1 MKRITG
7 VLLLVILLV
16 PAQAKI
22 RTEFGDSTK
31 THVFTLSAQ
40 LLTRGE
46 YVQGAVADTSETYAA
61 YVLART
67 RVYLHYQQPHLEV
80 QIVPQHVGVWGTSGG
95 GSFNLREAWAKGDI
109 KGFFAKLG
117 RQSLSYDDE
126 RVIGL
131 DEWSMTGVYH
141 DALKLGY
148 EGYGHKLHM
157 VGAYCQNNANM
168 RGGTVYVNGNQL
180 YKNME
185 ALWYHYDFKRWFAG
199 SLLFVN
205 TGMQSVLPDMATG
218 MPEKKTYY
226 QQMIGTYWRFRYEPS
241 AVSGQPSDPWWIDMD
256 ASFYYQFGRTDA
268 SLPINAW
275 MTAVEAKAQANRW
288 VRLNAGYFYLSG
300 DENYTVPPPGAM
312 GLQRHTHDHSFNLL
326 YGSKHQFYGAMDFFY
341 LQSFYGGYSPGLQDG
356 HIGATFT
363 YQDMFKMQAQ
373 YHCLATTVDVQNAPT
388 RLLGHELEL
397 KASYNPVKWVTISA
411 SYTFMQGTKTMEM
424 VKRATNRNQSHYA
437 YLYVIIHPTLVKV
450 RF

>member
-7 VLLLVILLV
+7 VLLLVILFI

-148 EGYGHKLHM
+148 EGYGFLLSA
-157 VGAYCQNNANM
+157 VVL
-168 RGGTVYVNGNQL
+168 RRL
-180 YKNME
+180 
-185 ALWYHYDFKRWFAG
+185 FAG
-199 SLLFVN
+199 F
-205 TGMQSVLPDMATG
+205 A
-218 MPEKKTYY
+218 
-226 QQMIGTYWRFRYEPS
+226 
-241 AVSGQPSDPWWIDMD
+241 
-256 ASFYYQFGRTDA
+256 GRTCR
-268 SLPINAW
+268 SH
-275 MTAVEAKAQANRW
+275 VH
-288 VRLNAGYFYLSG
+288 LS
-300 DENYTVPPPGAM
+300 
-312 GLQRHTHDHSFNLL
+312 RH
-326 YGSKHQFYGAMDFFY
+326 
-341 LQSFYGGYSPGLQDG
+341 
-356 HIGATFT
+356 
-363 YQDMFKMQAQ
+363 
-373 YHCLATTVDVQNAPT
+373 V
-388 RLLGHELEL
+388 
-397 KASYNPVKWVTISA
+397 
-411 SYTFMQGTKTMEM
+411 
-424 VKRATNRNQSHYA
+424 
-437 YLYVIIHPTLVKV
+437 
-450 RF
+450 

>member
-1 MKRITG
+1 MKRI
-7 VLLLVILLV
+7 VAILLGSLFLTPLHAAL
-16 PAQAKI
+16 PAEI
-22 RTEFGDSTK
+22 GDSTK
-31 THVFTLSAQ
+31 THVFTLQAQ

-46 YVQGAVADTSETYAA
+46 YVQGAVADPAETYAA
-61 YVLART
+61 YVIERT
-67 RVYLHYQQPHLEV
+67 RLYLHYQQPHLEV
-80 QIVPQHVGVWGTSGG
+80 QIVPQHFGVWGTSGG
-95 GSFNLREAWAKGDI
+95 GSFNLREAWAKGDV
-109 KGFFAKLG
+109 KGFFAQLG

-126 RVIGL
+126 RVMGL

-148 EGYGHKLHM
+148 EGYGHKLHLI
-157 VGAYCQNNANM
+157 GAYCQNNANI
-168 RGGTVYVNGNQL
+168 RGGTVYLNGNQI

-185 ALWYHYDFKRWFAG
+185 ALWYHYDFKRWFSG

-205 TGMQSVLPDMATG
+205 TGLQSSLLDASG
-218 MPEKKTYY
+218 AQEKKTYY
-226 QQMIGTYWRFRYEPS
+226 QQMIGTYWRFKYAPTEPT
-241 AVSGQPSDPWWIDMD
+241 DWWVDAD
-256 ASFYYQFGRTDA
+256 ASFYYQFGRTDDN
-268 SLPINAW
+268 LPINAW
-275 MTAVEAKAQANRW
+275 MTAVEAKAQTNRW

-300 DENYTVPPPGAM
+300 DENYTVPPPGGF
-312 GLQRHTHDHSFNLL
+312 GLQQHTHDHSFNLL

-356 HIGATFT
+356 HIGAMFT
-363 YQDMFKMQAQ
+363 YQDMFDLQAQ

-397 KASYNPVKWVTISA
+397 KANYRPAKWVTITA

-424 VKRATNRNQSHYA
+424 VKRTTERNQCHWA
-437 YLYVIIHPTLVKV
+437 YLMVTINPTFVKV